1 MALKKSALF
10 KGSQPVDT
18 PAPDRSG
25 ETLTVIYTHVFTQ
38 DVNVGDVLELY
49 PTFAHAKIVGFEFET
64 ENIGAINLN
73 IGLVSGEAGYQDD
86 ARTSGAELISAVAA
100 NAASGRAST
109 LAQLSAVNAGAAARD
124 KNFSIG
130 LVPAANITAAA
141 NKKLHIR
148 LTLGG

>member
-18 PAPDRSG
+18 PSPHRSG
-25 ETLTVIYTHVFTQ
+25 ETLTVIYTHIFTEA
-38 DVNVGDVLELY
+38 VEAGDVLEIY

-64 ENIGAINLN
+64 ENVGAIALS
-73 IGLVSGEAGYQDD
+73 IGIVSGEAGAQDD
-86 ARTSGAELISAVAA
+86 ARTCSAELISGVAA
-100 NAASGRAST
+100 NAVSGRASS

-130 LVPAANITAAA
+130 LVPASNITAAD
-141 NKKLHIR
+141 NKRLHIR

>member
-18 PAPDRSG
+18 PAPHRAG
-25 ETLTVIYTHVFTQ
+25 ETLTIIYTHTFTQ
-38 DVNVGDVLELY
+38 DVNTADVLEIY
-49 PTFAHAKIVGFEFET
+49 PCFAGAHIVGFEFET
-64 ENIGAINLN
+64 ENVGAINLN
-73 IGLVSGEAGYQDD
+73 LGIVSGEAGVQDD
-86 ARTSGAELISAVAA
+86 ARTCGNQLIAAVAA

-109 LAQLSAVNAGAAARD
+109 LAQLSALDVTANARD